1 MDSNIERAP
10 TSGLEPILGVAMAL
24 FGLAV
29 VVAIS
34 GSPTLGTEF
43 RLGLVPAGAV
53 IAGYL
58 VSRTRDRRDNSRRDT
73 ALSDAINEI
82 HIKSKLLSGVAHEI
96 QDPLTSL
103 LGLSELLRDN
113 HSLSAEEM
121 REFIG
126 LMHGEATDLAMLA
139 EDLYVVSAST
149 HDGMAGHGRTAVDLL
164 LETERAAGS
173 LKGRE
178 RTVTVRGKELV
189 ATTSLPRLRH
199 VLRSLLANI
208 ERFGGSTVEIVVEE
222 RNGAPTVIL
231 SDDGPPLDDEA
242 VAGTDGSTGRTGR
255 SGLRFAIAAMMAAS
269 FGGRLD
275 YERSPGWTNFVLTLD
290 DGWSADDRRH
300 ATAARTVRLGRIG

>member
-1 MDSNIERAP
+1 MDSNTDRG
-10 TSGLEPILGVAMAL
+10 SNGGLEPTLGVALAL
-24 FGLAV
+24 LGLAV

-34 GSPTLGTEF
+34 GSPTLGTEI

-53 IAGYL
+53 ISGYL
-58 VSRTRDRRDNSRRDT
+58 VFRTRDRRDNRRRDT
-73 ALSDAINEI
+73 ELNDAVNEI
-82 HIKSKLLSGVAHEI
+82 RVKSKLLSGVAHEI

-103 LGLSELLRDN
+103 LGLSEMLRDN
-113 HSLSAEEM
+113 HALSAEEM
-121 REFIG
+121 REFID
-126 LMHGEATDLAMLA
+126 LMHAEATDLAMLA

-149 HDGMAGHGRTAVDLL
+149 HDGMAGYGRTSVDLL
-164 LETERAAGS
+164 LETDRAAES

-178 RTVTVRGKELV
+178 RTVTVRGKQLV

-199 VLRSLLANI
+199 VLRSLLANV

-222 RNGAPTVIL
+222 RNGAPTVIF

-242 VAGTDGSTGRTGR
+242 VAGVDGGTGRTGR

-275 YERSPGWTNFVLTLD
+275 YERSPGWTNFVLTLG
-290 DGWSADDRRH
+290 DG
-300 ATAARTVRLGRIG
+300 